1 MRAVLGDQNGSMYL
15 ELAVCIVILFSV
27 FAMLLT
33 IPPIFVYKQNMD
45 NACRQIATMA
55 AETGSVGTT
64 VTTYAK
70 DVCREYNIVGVVSFS
85 GQIEGE
91 KIQLRNKFTTE
102 LTSTYRIRIG
112 NLLGKEIS
120 IEVPLTSRIHSM
132 GRRYLK

>member
-70 DVCREYNIVGVVSFS
+70 DVCREYNIAGDVSFS

-102 LTSTYRIRIG
+102 LTSTYSIRIG
-112 NLLGKEIS
+112 NFLGKEIS